1 MNRLRL
7 IGLCIVAV
15 VATSAVM
22 TASAS
27 AVAPEPEYGRCI
39 KKVKVDGSGFADSKC
54 NKGVASKAKY
64 EWLPGAVKKG
74 QTTLNTTGGT
84 LETVNKLGVHC
95 TSETSTGEYL
105 GSKEVKNIIVRFK
118 GCQSVSFTC
127 TSPGRE
133 VGELETKT
141 LEGNVVIEKRF
152 FKEGKEEPNKNKVAF
167 DLYPAGKT
175 GLFIEF
181 SCVDISAVKVEGSIL
196 VPVKANTMLTTGE
209 LKYSATRGKQKPEF
223 YETPTGE
230 KVQDVL
236 FSEFVGKGKGF
247 EQAGQTITTKL
258 TNEEPLELNSVV

>member
-15 VATSAVM
+15 AATSAM
-22 TASAS
+22 MAASAS
-27 AVAPEPEYGRCI
+27 ALAPEPEYGRCI
-39 KKVKVDGSGFADSKC
+39 KKAKVEGSGFSDSKC
-54 NKGVASKAKY
+54 NKGVATKAKY

-84 LETVNKLGVHC
+84 LETINKLGVHC
-95 TSETSTGEYL
+95 ASETSTGEYF
-105 GSKEVKNIIVRFK
+105 GSKEVKNIIVKFK
-118 GCQSVSFTC
+118 KCESAAFTC
-127 TSPGRE
+127 TSPGKE

-141 LEGNVVIEKRF
+141 LEGVAVIEKRYI
-152 FKEGKEEPNKNKVAF
+152 KEGKEEPSKNKLAL

-181 SCVDISAVKVEGSIL
+181 ACVDISAVKVEGSIL
-196 VPVKANTMLTTGE
+196 VPVKSNTMMTTGE
-209 LKYSATRGKQKPEF
+209 LKYKATKGKQKPED
-223 YETPTGE
+223 YETPSGE

-247 EQAGQTITTKL
+247 EQAGQTITTKV
-258 TNEEPLELNSVV
+258 TNEEPLELNSVL